1 MRAPAVA
8 ITGVVVTIVAI
19 VNCGSDPAEPTQ
31 IVVAV
36 DTTPAECKLIQKTLV
51 RVDTFDDHAPSAA
64 EKAGCDQGTS
74 HIGEFVL
81 VPKAADDAEVQFQV
95 VTGVARNPDECHADD
110 SVDCIFVKRVARFV
124 PHQTVRLSVLMSGA
138 CRGKTCKPDESCNDQ
153 GQCVSATGNADAG
166 ATPPVDAGPKTPREK
181 CEASGCLAL
190 PSATCTDA
198 GVCEAHC
205 GTAQNCALSCP
216 PGIVCKFSC
225 EKFGACKTVVCE
237 ETSPS
242 CEIDCATGNACTTV
256 TCKADNCTISCGEG
270 GDSSRS
276 CQTLNVGSKNT
287 PSITCGDKGCGT
299 LNCTGPAPCDCHDHN
314 PSDCNGTN
322 FLCDSCVSH

>member
-8 ITGVVVTIVAI
+8 ITGVVVTNVAI

-81 VPKAADDAEVQFQV
+81 VPKSADDAEVQFQV

-110 SVDCIFVKRVARFV
+110 SVDCIFVKRVARFI

-138 CRGKTCKPDESCNDQ
+138 CRGKTCKPDESCNDE
-153 GQCVSATGNADAG
+153 GRCVSATGEADGG

-190 PSATCTDA
+190 QGATCRDD

-205 GTAQNCALSCP
+205 GTDQRCALHCP
-216 PGIVCKFSC
+216 PDIACNFFC
-225 EKFGACKTVVCE
+225 EKSGACEMATCGP
-237 ETSPS
+237 TSPS
-242 CEIDCATGNACTTV
+242 CDVACTAVGACTTV
-256 TCKADNCTISCGEG
+256 TCQAENCTISCAKG
-270 GDSSRS
+270 GDSARS
-276 CQTLNVGSKNT
+276 CVLLNVSSKNT
-287 PSITCGDKGCGT
+287 PSITCGDNGCET
-299 LNCTGPAPCDCHDHN
+299 LNCQGPAACECHDHTPN
-314 PSDCNGTN
+314 HCNGSEQ
-322 FLCDSCVSH
+322 LCNDCSG